1 MSVTSEHFQILVYSL
16 SRLFGGKPM
25 FSENAKRM
33 ARDPTTTSDLE
44 ISLPPGER
52 APFRI
57 VPLPQERHNVG
68 VTSASE
74 RTRT

>member
-1 MSVTSEHFQILVYSL
+1 
-16 SRLFGGKPM
+16 M
-25 FSENAKRM
+25 FSENAKSM
-33 ARDPTTTSDLE
+33 ARDPTTTSDLKF
-44 ISLPPGER
+44 SLPPGER

-74 RTRT
+74 RTRM